1 MASTTI
7 ETELTKPKIQFD
19 RKFLIKLVLPLVIE
33 QILAVTV
40 GMADMIMV
48 SGAGETAVS
57 GVSLVNT
64 ISNLLIYVFTALAT
78 GGAVVASQA
87 IGAKQKET
95 ANTVA
100 NQLVLI
106 CFLFAIVITGVCLV
120 LNRQILGL
128 IYGNVEEAVMENAV
142 IYFYITALSFPFVSV
157 YYGAA
162 ALFRSMGNSKLSMY
176 VSTIM
181 NVLNIIGN
189 AIFVFG
195 FNMGIAGVGY
205 ATLISR
211 AVAGIIVIFLL
222 RDQKLDLHI
231 DKHLR
236 LGYKWGIQ
244 KKILAL
250 GIPSG
255 IDNAMFQIGKL
266 FTQALIASFG
276 TASIA
281 ANATAS
287 TIELLATIPAS
298 ATSLAITTIVG
309 QCVGANDYDSAKKYT
324 KKLMFWAYVMIWI
337 ENLFIVILTPTI
349 ASWYHLSAEG
359 DRLARILMWYHS
371 ACCVVMWPAA
381 WTLQS
386 VLRASGDVKY
396 LMTASIIIM
405 WVFRIGFAYLLT
417 GLNKMM
423 GSPLPGVLCVWIAMT
438 IDWLARCISNI
449 LRIKS
454 GKWMKKAVV

>member
-1 MASTTI
+1 M
-7 ETELTKPKIQFD
+7 ETELAKPKIQFD
-19 RKFLIKLVLPLVIE
+19 GKFLIKLVLPLVIE

-78 GGAVVASQA
+78 GGAVVAAQA

-95 ANTVA
+95 ANTVS
-100 NQLVLI
+100 NQLILI
-106 CFLFAIVITGVCLV
+106 CFIFAIVISGVCLI

-128 IYGNVEEAVMENAV
+128 IYGNVEKAVMDNAV
-142 IYFYITALSFPFVSV
+142 IYFYITALSFPFISV
-157 YYGAA
+157 YYGAT

-176 VSTIM
+176 VSTVM

-195 FNMGIAGVGY
+195 FGMGIAGVGY

-211 AVAGIIVIFLL
+211 AVAGIIVILVL
-222 RDQKLDLHI
+222 RNQNLELHI
-231 DKHLR
+231 DKYLR
-236 LGYKWGIQ
+236 LGYNWGIQ

-255 IDNAMFQIGKL
+255 VDNAMFQIGKL

-298 ATSLAITTIVG
+298 ATGLAITTIVG
-309 QCVGANDYDSAKKYT
+309 QCVGAADYDSAKKYT
-324 KKLMFWAYVMIWI
+324 KKLMFWAYVMLWI

-371 ACCVVMWPAA
+371 ACCVLMWPAA
-381 WTLQS
+381 WSLPA
-386 VLRASGDVKY
+386 VLRASGDVKF
-396 LMTASIIIM
+396 LMTSSIIIM

-417 GLNKMM
+417 WLNTLL
-423 GSPLPGVLCVWIAMT
+423 GSPIPGVLCVWIAMT
-438 IDWLARCISNI
+438 IDWFARCIVNMWR
-449 LRIKS
+449 LKS

>member
-1 MASTTI
+1 MEKELASQKTP
-7 ETELTKPKIQFD
+7 LKIQFD

-78 GGAVVASQA
+78 GGAVVAAQA

-106 CFLFAIVITGVCLV
+106 CFAVAIVITAVCII

-128 IYGNVEEAVMENAV
+128 IYGNVEQAVMENAV
-142 IYFYITALSFPFVSV
+142 IYFYITAFSFPFLSV
-157 YYGAA
+157 YYGST

-176 VSTIM
+176 VSVIM

-189 AIFVFG
+189 AVFVFV
-195 FNMGIAGVGY
+195 FNMGIAGV
-205 ATLISR
+205 AWSTLISR
-211 AVAGIIVIFLL
+211 AVAGIIVTALL
-222 RDQKLDLHI
+222 RNQNLEIHI
-231 DKHLR
+231 DRYLR
-236 LGYKWGIQ
+236 LGFNWNIQ

-287 TIELLATIPAS
+287 TIELLATIPAV
-298 ATSLAITTIVG
+298 ATGLAITTVVG
-309 QCVGANDYDSAKKYT
+309 QCVGANDYEAAKAYT
-324 KKLMFWAYVMIWI
+324 KKLMFWAYVMLWI
-337 ENLFIVILTPTI
+337 ENIAIVFLTPTI
-349 ASWYHLSAEG
+349 AGWYNLSAEG
-359 DRLARILMWYHS
+359 DRLARLLMWFHS

-396 LMTASIIIM
+396 LMTASILIM

-417 GLNKMM
+417 YLNERL
-423 GSPLPGVLCVWIAMT
+423 GSPIPGVLCVWTAMV
-438 IDWLARCISNI
+438 IDWFARCVSNI
-449 LRIKS
+449 WRLKS
-454 GKWMKKAVV
+454 GRWMRSAVV